1 MTGQGENGWSRRA
14 FLQGPTLAGTAVIL
28 GLKSELA
35 AAEPPL
41 ETNPDPY
48 RRCAGLD
55 DRYAINKQ

>member
-1 MTGQGENGWSRRA
+1 MTGQGENDWSRRA
-14 FLQGPTLAGTAVIL
+14 AVIL

-55 DRYAINKQ
+55 DRYSINKQ